1 MVLTLKSTNMDKTYL
16 YNNRVHGQNA
26 DSLEKGSQKK
36 TCLQKCI
43 PFSHEYHDLWIYGNF
58 WLHKK
63 IDLMFGGPGTTGT
76 TTHFLKS
83 TATTGWCIGQGE
95 LYFSNYKKNFS
106 LWNQGSCLG
115 RIVVPQC
122 NGLRE
127 RPRRRLQQVNRSLLL
142 NMVGRLIIRIVKW

>member
-1 MVLTLKSTNMDKTYL
+1 MVLTLKNTNMDKTYF

-26 DSLEKGSQKK
+26 DSRTKGSQKK

-76 TTHFLKS
+76 TTHSLKS

-95 LYFSNYKKNFS
+95 LYFPNYKKNYFEPRGRVWGGSSS
-106 LWNQGSCLG
+106 LNAMAYVRGHA
-115 RIVVPQC
+115 
-122 NGLRE
+122 E
-127 RPRRRLQQVNRSLLL
+127 DYNRWIGVSSSTWW
-142 NMVGRLIIRIVKW
+142 GG